1 MSNKPSKV
9 KEYSTLKTLKRLARD
24 IKPIAWAIAL
34 AGIVCIGSVMLS
46 VVAPEIVNKLTNII
60 YEYGDA
66 RLQYGVSNASIDMQ
80 QVLSLCLTLLLA
92 YGGASLLSALRVV
105 ITTNITSR
113 YYTKGL
119 RIRISDKLQ
128 RLPVSYIDATPN
140 GELLSRMMND
150 VSNMSNTIYVIIDT
164 LIDGLVR
171 IVIITYFMYSIHW
184 MLATAVVVLVPLS
197 IALSAFISSKSE
209 KGWHDFRKV
218 NGNMY
223 AFIEEDYTGFDTV
236 KAFNLEERQ
245 SRICDDISEQYRQ
258 KMRRSYYL
266 TGLIQPIIAF
276 TNNVAYV
283 AVCILGGI
291 LASNKTVLVGDVMEI
306 VLLAKMFAGPLESI
320 ANGMGSIQHTLAC
333 ANRVYQLL
341 DMKEMEQCATS
352 ELPSGNGE
360 VVFDHV
366 CFSYDKVTPIIKDLC
381 VTVKAGQKV
390 AIVGPT
396 GGGKTTVVN
405 LLMRFYD
412 VDSGTITIDGVDIS
426 TIDRAQLRSLFGM
439 VLQDTWLFN
448 GTVYDNIAYGKADA
462 TREEVIAAAK
472 KAHADFFINTLP
484 DGYDTVINEE
494 STNISSGQKQLLTI
508 ARSYLSNR
516 KMLILDEATSNVDT
530 RTEILI
536 QQAMDELLAGRTS
549 FVIAHRLSTIVN
561 ADVILVVN
569 NGEVVEQ
576 GTHAELM
583 AKNGFYT
590 KIYNSQYELLK

>member
-1 MSNKPSKV
+1 MSKSV
-9 KEYSTLKTLKRLARD
+9 KDKNYSAIKTLKRLVCD
-24 IKPIAWAIAL
+24 IKPILWAIVL
-34 AGIVCIGSVMLS
+34 AGVVCVGSVVLS
-46 VVAPEIVNKLTNII
+46 VIAPEIVGKITDII
-60 YEYGDA
+60 YDYGMNS
-66 RLQYGVSNASIDMQ
+66 VPIDMDN
-80 QVLSLCLTLLLA
+80 LLRLALILLAA
-92 YGGASLLSALRVV
+92 YGGSCALSALRVV
-105 ITTNITSR
+105 LTTNITSR

-119 RIRISDKLQ
+119 RIRISDKLT

-164 LIDGLVR
+164 LIDGFVR
-171 IVIITYFMYSIHW
+171 IVIITYFMYTIHW

-197 IALSAFISSKSE
+197 IALAAVISAKSE
-209 KGWHDFRKV
+209 KSWHEFRKV
-218 NGNMY
+218 NGEMY
-223 AFIEEDYTGFDTV
+223 AFVEEDFTGFDTV
-236 KAFNLEERQ
+236 KAFNLEDRQ
-245 SRICDDISEQYRQ
+245 RKICDDISENYRR
-258 KMRRSYYL
+258 KMRRGHFLS
-266 TGLIQPIIAF
+266 GLIQPIIAF
-276 TNNVAYV
+276 TDNIAYV
-283 AVCILGGI
+283 AVCIAGGI
-291 LASNKTVLVGDVMEI
+291 LAINGVVSVGDVVEI
-306 VLLAKMFAGPLESI
+306 ILFAKMFAGPLESI
-320 ANGMGSIQHTLAC
+320 ANGMGTIQHTLAC

-341 DMKEMEQCATS
+341 DMREMEVTTGAAPTD
-352 ELPSGNGE
+352 GKGE
-360 VVFDHV
+360 VEFSHV
-366 CFSYDKVTPIIKDLC
+366 SFSYDKVNPIIKDLS

-396 GGGKTTVVN
+396 GGGKTTIVN

-412 VDSGTITIDGVDIS
+412 VDSGTITVDGVDIS
-426 TIDRAQLRSLFGM
+426 TMDRGQLRSMFGM

-448 GTVYDNIAYGKADA
+448 GTVYDNIAYGKANA

-472 KAHADFFINTLP
+472 KAHADYFISTLP
-484 DGYDTVINEE
+484 QGYDTVINEE

-508 ARSYLSNR
+508 ARSYLANR

-536 QQAMDELLAGRTS
+536 QQAMDELLQGRTS

-561 ADVILVVN
+561 ADIILVVN

-576 GTHAELM
+576 GTHKELM

>member
-1 MSNKPSKV
+1 MSKRV
-9 KEYSTLKTLKRLARD
+9 KENNYSAVKTLKRLARD
-24 IKPIAWAIAL
+24 IKPILWAIIL
-34 AGIVCIGSVMLS
+34 AGIVCVGSVVLS
-46 VVAPEIVNKLTNII
+46 VMAPEIVGDITDII
-60 YEYGDA
+60 YDYGK
-66 RLQYGVSNASIDMQ
+66 NALPIDMRQ
-80 QVLSLCLTLLLA
+80 LLRLALILLAA
-92 YGGASLLSALRVV
+92 YGGSALLSALRVV
-105 ITTNITSR
+105 LSTNITSR

-119 RIRISDKLQ
+119 RIRISDKLT
-128 RLPVSYIDATPN
+128 RLPVSYIDSTPN

-150 VSNMSNTIYVIIDT
+150 VSNMSTTIYIIIDT
-164 LIDGLVR
+164 LIDGFVR
-171 IVIITYFMYSIHW
+171 IVIITYFMYTIHW
-184 MLATAVVVLVPLS
+184 ILATAVVVLVPLS
-197 IALSAFISSKSE
+197 IALAAAISAKSE
-209 KGWHDFRKV
+209 KSWHEFRKV
-218 NGNMY
+218 NGDMY
-223 AFIEEDYTGFDTV
+223 AFVEEDFTGFDTV

-245 SRICDDISEQYRQ
+245 AKICDEISEKYRQ
-258 KMRRSYYL
+258 KMRRGYFL
-266 TGLIQPIIAF
+266 AGLIQPIIAF
-276 TNNVAYV
+276 TDNIAYV
-283 AVCILGGI
+283 AVCIAGGI
-291 LASNKTVLVGDVMEI
+291 LAINKVVSVGDVVEI
-306 VLLAKMFAGPLESI
+306 ILFAKMFAGPLESI

-341 DMKEMEQCATS
+341 DMREMEQN
-352 ELPSGNGE
+352 SGKAPVDGSGE

-366 CFSYDKVTPIIKDLC
+366 NFSYDKINPIIKDLC

-396 GGGKTTVVN
+396 GGGKTTIVN

-412 VDSGTITIDGVDIS
+412 ADSGSITVDGVDIS
-426 TIDRAQLRSLFGM
+426 TMDRAELRSMFGM

-448 GTVYDNIAYGKADA
+448 GTVYDNIAYGKANA
-462 TREEVIAAAK
+462 TREEVIEAAQ

-484 DGYDTVINEE
+484 QGYDTVINEE

-508 ARSYLSNR
+508 ARSYLANR

-536 QQAMDELLAGRTS
+536 QQAMDELLKGRTS

-561 ADVILVVN
+561 ADIILVVN

-576 GTHAELM
+576 GTHKELM

>member
-1 MSNKPSKV
+1 MVKSVNKSSKNNK
-9 KEYSTLKTLKRLARD
+9 KEYSAWRTIGKLLRD
-24 IKPIAWAIAL
+24 IKPIAWAIVL
-34 AGIVCIGSVMLS
+34 AGVVCIGSVFLS
-46 VVAPEIVNKLTNII
+46 VIAPEVVSTITNMI
-60 YEYGDA
+60 YDYGT
-66 RLQYGVSNASIDMQ
+66 NALPIDMSRM
-80 QVLSLCLTLLLA
+80 LELCLILLAA
-92 YGGASLLSALRVV
+92 YGGAALLSAARVLL
-105 ITTNITSR
+105 TTNITSR
-113 YYTKGL
+113 YFTKGL

-128 RLPVSYIDATPN
+128 RLPVSYIDSTPN

-150 VSNMSNTIYVIIDT
+150 VSNMSTTIYVIIDT

-197 IALSAFISSKSE
+197 IALAAVISSKSE
-209 KGWHDFRKV
+209 KSWHEFRKV
-218 NGNMY
+218 NGEMY
-223 AFIEEDYTGFDTV
+223 SFIEEDFTGFDTV
-236 KAFNLEERQ
+236 KAFNLEDRQ
-245 SRICDDISEQYRQ
+245 RKICDDISETYRA
-258 KMRRSYYL
+258 KMRRGYYL
-266 TGLIQPIIAF
+266 SGLIQPIIAF
-276 TNNVAYV
+276 TNNIAYV
-283 AVCILGGI
+283 AVCIAGGI
-291 LASNKTVLVGDVMEI
+291 LASNGAVKVGDVVEI
-306 VLLAKMFAGPLESI
+306 ILFAKMFAGPLESI

-333 ANRVYQLL
+333 ANRVYNLL
-341 DMKEMEQCATS
+341 EMKEMDDTVVNSAPDGQ
-352 ELPSGNGE
+352 GE

-366 CFSYDKVTPIIKDLC
+366 SFSYDKVNPIIKDLN

-396 GGGKTTVVN
+396 GGGKTTIVN

-412 VDSGTITIDGVDIS
+412 VDSGTISVDGVDIS
-426 TIDRAQLRSLFGM
+426 TMDRAELRSMFGM

-462 TREEVIAAAK
+462 TREEVIEAAK
-472 KAHADFFINTLP
+472 KAHADYFISTLP
-484 DGYDTVINEE
+484 QGYDTVINEE

-508 ARSYLSNR
+508 ARSYLANR

-536 QQAMDELLAGRTS
+536 QQAMDELLKGRTS

-561 ADVILVVN
+561 ADIILVVN

-576 GTHAELM
+576 GTHKQLM
-583 AKNGFYT
+583 AQNGFYT

>member
-1 MSNKPSKV
+1 MSKRDKV
-9 KEYSTLKTLKRLARD
+9 KDYSALKTLKRLTRD
-24 IKPIAWAIAL
+24 IKPILWAIIL
-34 AGIVCIGSVMLS
+34 AGLVCVGSVVLS
-46 VVAPEIVNKLTNII
+46 VIAPEVVSTITDII
-60 YEYGDA
+60 YEYGESS
-66 RLQYGVSNASIDMQ
+66 VPIDMGNLLRL
-80 QVLSLCLTLLLA
+80 VLILLAA
-92 YGGASLLSALRVV
+92 YGGSALLSALRVV
-105 ITTNITSR
+105 LSTNITSR

-119 RIRISDKLQ
+119 RIRISDKLT

-150 VSNMSNTIYVIIDT
+150 VSNMSNTIYIIIDT
-164 LIDGLVR
+164 LIDGFVR
-171 IVIITYFMYSIHW
+171 IVIITYFMYTIHW
-184 MLATAVVVLVPLS
+184 ILATAVVVLVPLS
-197 IALSAFISSKSE
+197 VALAAVISSKSE
-209 KGWHDFRKV
+209 KSWHEFRKV
-218 NGNMY
+218 NGEMY
-223 AFIEEDYTGFDTV
+223 AFVEEDFTGFDTV

-245 SRICDDISEQYRQ
+245 ASLCDEISVNYRQ
-258 KMRRSYYL
+258 KMRRGHFLS
-266 TGLIQPIIAF
+266 GLIQPIIAF
-276 TNNVAYV
+276 TDNIAYV
-283 AVCILGGI
+283 AVCIAGGI
-291 LASNKTVLVGDVMEI
+291 LAVNKIVSVGDVVEI
-306 VLLAKMFAGPLESI
+306 ILFAKMFAGPLESI

-341 DMKEMEQCATS
+341 DMQEMEQTS
-352 ELPSGNGE
+352 GAAPVDGSGE

-366 CFSYDKVTPIIKDLC
+366 SFSYDKTNPIIKDLT

-396 GGGKTTVVN
+396 GGGKTTIVN

-412 VDSGTITIDGVDIS
+412 ADSGTISVDGVDIS
-426 TIDRAQLRSLFGM
+426 TMDRAELRSMFGM

-448 GTVYDNIAYGKADA
+448 GTVYDNIAYGKANA
-462 TREEVIAAAK
+462 TREEVIEAAK
-472 KAHADFFINTLP
+472 KAHADYFINTLP
-484 DGYDTVINEE
+484 QGYDTVINEE

-508 ARSYLSNR
+508 ARSYLANR

-561 ADVILVVN
+561 ADIILVVN
-569 NGEVVEQ
+569 GGEVVEQ

-590 KIYNSQYELLK
+590 TIYNSQYELLK